1 MNIPITSISLNQKNL
16 TLDKGN
22 TYILIGTVYPN
33 DTTDSQLLSWSSSDS
48 SIVEVDSNGKI
59 TALSK
64 GQVIITAKTSNGLM
78 TTCTVTVKDTQINIS
93 NDEESNKPHSLIH
106 KDKTPVL
113 NNVKTED
120 KTNIIIWLELIMGS
134 LIILVYANITKNK
147 KMNRN

>member
-1 MNIPITSISLNQKNL
+1 M
-16 TLDKGN
+16 
-22 TYILIGTVYPN
+22 IGTVYPN